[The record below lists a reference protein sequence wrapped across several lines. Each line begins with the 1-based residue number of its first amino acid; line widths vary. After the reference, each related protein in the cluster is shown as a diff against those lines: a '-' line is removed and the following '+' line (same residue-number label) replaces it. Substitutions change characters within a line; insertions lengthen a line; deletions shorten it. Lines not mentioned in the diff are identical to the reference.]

1 VDLPPPPV
9 GPRLRGALRVREGK
23 GGGASRRRDSGG
35 AGTEGMKGDEMDFFI
50 LTFFNRNEP
59 GKVFFLNLV
68 LFDSCQ
74 SV

>member
-50 LTFFNRNEP
+50 LTFF
-59 GKVFFLNLV
+59 
-68 LFDSCQ
+68 
-74 SV
+74 